1 MKRFW
6 RRHSGDEAGLLT
18 RIYKCRRA
26 YIFVLPFMLLF
37 FLFTVVPVL
46 VSIGLSFTSFNM
58 LQTPDFVFMDNYVN
72 LFMNDS
78 VFTKALQNTFMIAV
92 ITGPGG
98 YLLSLMFAW
107 FINELTPKMR
117 ALMTLVFY
125 APNIAGGMNIIW
137 MTLFSGDAY
146 GYLNGM
152 LMKLG
157 VISEP
162 ILWLKNPDYM
172 FGVLVFILLWSSL
185 GTGFLSFIAGFQGMD
200 RSLRE
205 AGAIDGIRNRWQ
217 ELWYITLPLMK
228 PQLMFG
234 AVMSITNAFAVF
246 DQISNLVGF
255 PSTDYAAH
263 TIVAHLVDYGTIR
276 FEMGYASSIATLLF
290 LIMVGCNKG
299 VQKLLQKVGN

>member
-1 MKRFW
+1 
-6 RRHSGDEAGLLT
+6 
-18 RIYKCRRA
+18 
-26 YIFVLPFMLLF
+26 MLLF

-217 ELWYITLPLMK
+217 ELWFITLPIMR
-228 PQLMFG
+228 PQMMFG
-234 AVMSITNAFAVF
+234 AIMSITSSLGVGVVVTQVF
-246 DQISNLVGF
+246 GF
-255 PSTDYAAH
+255 PTTDYALH
-263 TIVAHLVDYGTIR
+263 TIVNHLDDYGGAR
-276 FEMGYASSIATLLF
+276 FEMGYASAIATVALPHHDPYQSVDSADFGQGGHLMRTPSRGTGEDGTP
-290 LIMVGCNKG
+290 I
-299 VQKLLQKVGN
+299 

>member
-217 ELWYITLPLMK
+217 ELWFITLPIMR
-228 PQLMFG
+228 PQMMFG
-234 AVMSITNAFAVF
+234 AIMSITSSLGVGVVVTQVF
-246 DQISNLVGF
+246 GF
-255 PSTDYAAH
+255 PTTDYALH
-263 TIVAHLVDYGTIR
+263 TIVNHLDDYGGAR
-276 FEMGYASSIATLLF
+276 FEMGYASAIATVLF
-290 LIMVGCNKG
+290 LIMILTN
-299 VQKLLQKVGN
+299 QLIQRILAKVGT

>member
-1 MKRFW
+1 
-6 RRHSGDEAGLLT
+6 
-18 RIYKCRRA
+18 
-26 YIFVLPFMLLF
+26 MLLF

-217 ELWYITLPLMK
+217 ELWFITLPIMR
-228 PQLMFG
+228 PQMMFG
-234 AVMSITNAFAVF
+234 AIMSITSSLGVGVVVTQVF
-246 DQISNLVGF
+246 GF
-255 PSTDYAAH
+255 PTTDYALH
-263 TIVAHLVDYGTIR
+263 TIVNHLDDYGGAR
-276 FEMGYASSIATLLF
+276 FEMGYASAIATVLF
-290 LIMVGCNKG
+290 LIMILTN
-299 VQKLLQKVGN
+299 QLIQRILAKVGT

>member
-1 MKRFW
+1 
-6 RRHSGDEAGLLT
+6 
-18 RIYKCRRA
+18 
-26 YIFVLPFMLLF
+26 MLLF

-117 ALMTLVFY
+117 ALMALVFY

-217 ELWYITLPLMK
+217 ELWFITLPIMR
-228 PQLMFG
+228 PQMMFG
-234 AVMSITNAFAVF
+234 AIMSITSSLGVGVVVTQVF
-246 DQISNLVGF
+246 GF
-255 PSTDYAAH
+255 PTTDYALH
-263 TIVAHLVDYGTIR
+263 TIVNHLDDYGGAR
-276 FEMGYASSIATLLF
+276 FEMGYASAIATVLF
-290 LIMVGCNKG
+290 LIMILTN
-299 VQKLLQKVGN
+299 QLIQRILAKVGT